1 MTLIL
6 DKPIAAIDL
15 SAMLRMADMVLLS
28 AGAMVVLVVIVL
40 AAIGVRLIRRPV
52 DHTPLRAAPEMLMGP
67 VFAFVC
73 AAMVLQWLLIS
84 PPEPS
89 PQQQP
94 TTQASDEAQQLEPPI
109 PPQRQVAITI
119 GAMAV
124 GAGVAYAFGRRCVAT
139 AERGFIIGPG
149 HVGRQVAEG
158 VAGVMAALAVCQAAL
173 YGAQWLMRWLWP
185 DYTLPEHSVLEALR
199 DPAAPSWL
207 PVVLW
212 LGTALVTPLAEE
224 MFFRGLLQTVL
235 IRTLRRRALGIG
247 IASVVFGLAHAGQ
260 PQVVPAIALFGVI
273 LGVLYE
279 RTGGLIA
286 PIVAHALFNAR
297 TLLWETLHYGGG

>member
-6 DKPIAAIDL
+6 DKPIAAVDW

-73 AAMVLQWLLIS
+73 AAMVLQWLLAS

-94 TTQASDEAQQLEPPI
+94 TTQASDEAQQVEPPI

-119 GAMAV
+119 GAMAA

-139 AERGFIIGPG
+139 AESGFIIGPG
-149 HVGRQVAEG
+149 RVGRQVAEG

-207 PVVLW
+207 AGALW
-212 LGTALVTPLAEE
+212 IGTALVTPLAEE

-247 IASVVFGLAHAGQ
+247 IASVVFGLAHASQ

-279 RTGGLIA
+279 RSGGLIA
-286 PIVAHALFNAR
+286 PIVAHMLFNAR
-297 TLLWETLHYGGG
+297 TLLWETLLVGAP